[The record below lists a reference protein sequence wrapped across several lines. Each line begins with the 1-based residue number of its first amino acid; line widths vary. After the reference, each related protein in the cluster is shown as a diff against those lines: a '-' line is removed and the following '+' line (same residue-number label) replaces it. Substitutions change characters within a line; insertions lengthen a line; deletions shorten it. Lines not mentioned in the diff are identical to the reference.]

1 MAGVAPCP
9 LCQLHACNHD
19 DVSCRMRRSDG
30 RATLLDLPGL
40 DCDFGSPAPHQG
52 GKTTFL
58 LSGRETRVDG
68 NGSLVTH
75 KQNIKA
81 GPASTMNKARNLVAS
96 GVALGMTALA
106 QAQGTAPAEITT
118 AVDNLTA
125 GFTSIKGLI
134 VVVVTFG
141 IVIGYVKL
149 LRRK

>member
-1 MAGVAPCP
+1 
-9 LCQLHACNHD
+9 
-19 DVSCRMRRSDG
+19 
-30 RATLLDLPGL
+30 
-40 DCDFGSPAPHQG
+40 
-52 GKTTFL
+52 
-58 LSGRETRVDG
+58 
-68 NGSLVTH
+68 
-75 KQNIKA
+75 
-81 GPASTMNKARNLVAS
+81 MNKARNLVAS